1 MAKYMAVAFVSLIF
15 FMVSCKGKPAVNDL
29 YDKSV
34 YEPEYASGF
43 SITGADGN
51 ESVIISVTNPWQ
63 GADNVMT
70 RLFVA
75 RNGEKAPAGFDG
87 QILNGNAKRI
97 VTLSS
102 SHVAMLDAIGESGA
116 VVGVSGIGYISN
128 PDIQSRRADI
138 GDIGYEGNIDY
149 ELLVSLNPDLVLL
162 YGVNGA
168 SEMEGKLKELNI
180 PFMYVGDYLEEN
192 PLGKAE
198 WVVALAE
205 LTGKHDSG
213 IKAFKPV
220 VERYNSLKEQ
230 VAAVDSVR
238 PKVMVNT
245 PYGDSWFMPS
255 TGNYISTLI
264 HDAGGEYV
272 FTENN
277 SSSSMPID
285 LEKAYVL
292 TSDADCWIN
301 VGTLNSLAELKR
313 LFPKFADT
321 KPVLNGE
328 VYNSTLRANASG
340 GNDFWESGI
349 MNPDAVLNDLIKIF
363 HPEAAEDT
371 PFYYYK
377 KLE

>member
-1 MAKYMAVAFVSLIF
+1 MSVAFLPLILL
-15 FMVSCKGKPAVNDL
+15 MISCNGRTAATGL
-29 YDKSV
+29 FDKSV

-43 SITGADGN
+43 NITGAEGK
-51 ESVIISVTNPWQ
+51 ESVMVSVKNPWQ
-63 GADNVMT
+63 GADNVTT
-70 RLFVA
+70 RLFIA
-75 RNGEKAPAGFDG
+75 RNGEKVPAGFDG
-87 QILNGNAKRI
+87 QILSGNAERI

-116 VVGVSGIGYISN
+116 VVGVSGIGYITN

-149 ELLVSLNPDLVLL
+149 ELLVALEPDLVLL
-162 YGVNGA
+162 YGVSGA
-168 SEMEGKLKELNI
+168 SEMEGKLKELKI
-180 PFMYVGDYLEEN
+180 PFLYVGDYLEEN

-198 WVVALAE
+198 WVVAIAE
-205 LTGKHDSG
+205 LMGKRATGIGVFDP
-213 IKAFKPV
+213 I
-220 VERYNSLKEQ
+220 VERYNKLKEQ
-230 VAAVDSVR
+230 VTVVDSIS

-255 TGNYISTLI
+255 TNNYISRLI
-264 HDAGGEYV
+264 HDAGGKYV
-272 FTENN
+272 YTENN
-277 SSSSMPID
+277 SNSSMPID
-285 LEKAYVL
+285 LEEAYIL

-301 VGTLNSLAELKR
+301 VGTLNSLAELKQ

-321 KPVLNGE
+321 KPVVSGE
-328 VYNSTLRANASG
+328 VYNSTLRTNAAG

-349 MNPDAVLNDLIKIF
+349 MNPDVILNDLIKIF